1 MNFRGHFFF
10 AFAFVAGVVVQ
21 PVPALAQNYPAK
33 PVHLVVGFAAGGP
46 TDTLAR
52 LMAER
57 LSEALQQ
64 PFVVENRAGAGGMIG
79 LEAVARA
86 PADGYTVGVL
96 NLNHVVA
103 RELMPKSPV
112 DIQADLIPVSGMA
125 RQGNVLVINPSIPAR
140 TMAELVAYLKS
151 RPGPFS
157 YASGG
162 VGSPAH
168 LSGELFKLATGV
180 DVIHVAYKGAAPGL
194 QDVAAGHVAM
204 MFAAAPPA
212 LQLIKAGKLRALAVT
227 SDTRMAQFP
236 DLPTLSELG
245 IPVDVRD
252 WQGIVV
258 PAGTAPAIVARL
270 HDEIAKVLS
279 LPDFQARV
287 NSLGGEVA
295 GGSADA
301 FAAHIRAE
309 MLKWR
314 KVVKDAG
321 ISAN

>member
-1 MNFRGHFFF
+1 
-10 AFAFVAGVVVQ
+10 
-21 PVPALAQNYPAK
+21 
-33 PVHLVVGFAAGGP
+33 
-46 TDTLAR
+46 
-52 LMAER
+52 
-57 LSEALQQ
+57 
-64 PFVVENRAGAGGMIG
+64 
-79 LEAVARA
+79 
-86 PADGYTVGVL
+86 
-96 NLNHVVA
+96 
-103 RELMPKSPV
+103 
-112 DIQADLIPVSGMA
+112 
-125 RQGNVLVINPSIPAR
+125 
-140 TMAELVAYLKS
+140 MAELVAYLKS